1 MSKLGIDKVMK
12 KFNDMRDQLPKV
24 LANDTVK
31 FFLQGFSKEGFTD
44 NNFKPWAPRKG
55 KQTGRN
61 ETRSILVDTGAL
73 RRSVSNSVKITTFD
87 LIKFSV
93 ELPYAEYVNNG
104 TSKMEARKFM
114 GASAELNKR
123 NKKKIKQVIDVIWGE

>member
-1 MSKLGIDKVMK
+1 MSKMGIDKVMK
-12 KFNDMRDQLPKV
+12 KFADMREQLPKV

-31 FFLQGFSKEGFTD
+31 FFLQGFAKEGFTD
-44 NNFKPWAPRKG
+44 TAFKPWAPRKG

-61 ETRSILVDTGAL
+61 ATRSILVDTGAL
-73 RRSVSNSVKITTFD
+73 RRSVSNSAKITTFE

-104 TSKMEARKFM
+104 TPNMEARQFM
-114 GASAELNKR
+114 GASAELKKKNQ
-123 NKKKIKQVIDVIWGE
+123 KKIKQVIDVIWGE